1 MKVVD
6 IGNNIKTKK
15 NYLTLLKKVINIKN
29 FYVRKVFIGSVLI
42 IKGFIKK

>member
-29 FYVRKVFIGSVLI
+29 FTLEKLV
-42 IKGFIKK
+42 